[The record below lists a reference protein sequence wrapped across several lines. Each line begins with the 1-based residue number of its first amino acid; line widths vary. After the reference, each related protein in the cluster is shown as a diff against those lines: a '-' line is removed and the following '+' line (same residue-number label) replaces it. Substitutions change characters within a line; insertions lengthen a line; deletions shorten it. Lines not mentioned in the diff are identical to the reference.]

1 MGGRVE
7 KLKEEWE
14 SQRRSFF
21 EQTKLDSL
29 TTTTEK
35 LPKDFELDED
45 DGFDELDHLLFQS

>member
-1 MGGRVE
+1 ME